1 MVSSAGLPSVMVGF
15 TPAIFSAQASS
26 FAYRLDLG
34 VPIDGSGFSVTLSG
48 GTGQAVPRTNREDLQ
63 FDSTVGNLYNQP

>member
-1 MVSSAGLPSVMVGF
+1 MGVGLRGLLPQFNREVF
-15 TPAIFSAQASS
+15 
-26 FAYRLDLG
+26 RLDLG

-48 GTGQAVPRTNREDLQ
+48 GTGQAVPLTNREDLQ